1 MDTRTGK
8 TYPSFDAALNA
19 GVPAN
24 NIALRD
30 GSGRYVVP
38 NGPFKGR
45 VYRLNARGQSVRD
58 REAELAIVQ
67 SVRDREAE
75 QARSESHSEGGR

>member
-1 MDTRTGK
+1 MDTRTGQ
-8 TYPSFDAALNA
+8 TYESLEEAISA

-24 NIALRD
+24 NVALRD
-30 GSGRYVVP
+30 GTGRYVIQ

-58 REAELAIVQ
+58 REAE
-67 SVRDREAE
+67 R
-75 QARSESHSEGGR
+75 ARKRGL